1 VSDLSESRGILASS
15 AVMATGTVF
24 SRASGYLRNLLLAAA
39 IGNELHADLFNI
51 GNTIPNMLY
60 ILLAGGVFNAV
71 LVPQLV
77 RAQKNDPD
85 GGDAYT
91 NRVISLALIFLGAV
105 TVLLVIAA
113 PLVMRLYL
121 NGAYDDP
128 SLAAQ
133 RDSAIMFARYCL
145 PQVFFYGMFVLLGQ
159 VLNARGRF
167 GPMMWAPIANNAISI
182 VVLVLYLFWFGA
194 LPEGDGCAAY
204 TGTQELVLGGGATLG
219 IAAQVLILLPVL
231 KAAGVSFRPQLD
243 FRDSG
248 LGHTLRLGIWTVL
261 FVIVNQVAYTVVVRL
276 ASGGTA
282 RSTCQDLAG
291 HAARHAARHA
301 AEHVS
306 DATGYTVY
314 AAAFLFVMVPHAIIT
329 VSLATAIL
337 PRLSAKAADG
347 DLAGLAGTLAGTLRT
362 ALAVVIPFALALP
375 LLGYDAAKVL
385 FGYGATATTFD
396 HYVPS
401 IILFGPGI
409 VFFTVHYLMLR
420 GFYALELNRTVFFIQ
435 CAIGVT
441 NVVLA
446 ILLVHEATAAQT
458 SPALV
463 IAYGSSYV
471 LGSAVSYL
479 LLRGRLGG
487 LETPALLRFVVRVLI
502 AAGISTLVAWA
513 VGRVLPGHADDVS
526 HVLAASRV
534 VLLGGIDLALF
545 LVLARAMRIQEVTS
559 VVETLVRRIPGAR
572 SS

>member
-1 VSDLSESRGILASS
+1 MSVDDATESRGILASS
-15 AVMATGTVF
+15 AVMATGTIF
-24 SRASGYLRNLLLAAA
+24 SRASGYVRNLLLAAA
-39 IGNELHADLFNI
+39 IGNQLHADLFNI

-77 RAQKNDPD
+77 RAQKGDTD
-85 GGDAYT
+85 GGEAYT
-91 NRVISLALIFLGAV
+91 NRVITLALLFLGAV
-105 TVLLVIAA
+105 TILLVIAA
-113 PLVMRLYL
+113 PLVMKLYL
-121 NGAYDDP
+121 NGSYDDP
-128 SLAAQ
+128 GLAAQ
-133 RDSAIMFARYCL
+133 RDSAIAFARYCL

-194 LPEGDGCAAY
+194 LPATSSCAPF
-204 TGTQELVLGGGATLG
+204 TSTQELVLGGGATLG
-219 IAAQVLILLPVL
+219 IVAQVLILIPVL
-231 KAAGVSFRPQLD
+231 KAAGVRFRPRYD
-243 FRDSG
+243 FRGSG

-282 RSTCQDLAG
+282 RAACGQPHH
-291 HAARHAARHA
+291 HAQ
-301 AEHVS
+301 VS

-347 DLAGLAGTLAGTLRT
+347 DLSGLAGTLAGTLRT
-362 ALAVVIPFALALP
+362 ALAVVIPFALGLP
-375 LLGYDAAKVL
+375 LLAYDASKVL
-385 FGYGATATTFD
+385 FGYGATASTFD

-401 IILFGPGI
+401 MILFGPGI

-420 GFYALELNRTVFFIQ
+420 GFYALELNRTVFFVQ

-441 NVVLA
+441 NIVVAVVL
-446 ILLVHEATAAQT
+446 VHRATAAQT

-463 IAYGSSYV
+463 LAYGASYL
-471 LGSAVSYL
+471 LGSAVSYA
-479 LLRGRLGG
+479 LLRRRLGG
-487 LETPALLRFVVRVLI
+487 LETPHLVRFLVRLLI
-502 AAGISTLVAWA
+502 AAGLAA
-513 VGRVLPGHADDVS
+513 GLAALLAHALPGRGDDVS
-526 HVLAASRV
+526 HTLAALRLV
-534 VLLGGIDLALF
+534 WVGGLDLVLF
-545 LVLARAMRIQEVTS
+545 LAFARIMRIREVTT
-559 VVETLVRRIPGAR
+559 VLDTVLRRRRGRHVA
-572 SS
+572 S

>member
-77 RAQKNDPD
+77 RAQKNDTD
-85 GGDAYT
+85 GGEAYT
-91 NRVISLALIFLGAV
+91 NRVITLALVFLGAV
-105 TVLLVIAA
+105 TVLLVLAA
-113 PLVMRLYL
+113 PLVMKLYL
-121 NGAYDDP
+121 NGAYDEP
-128 SLAAQ
+128 ALAAQ
-133 RDSAIMFARYCL
+133 RDSAVVFARYCL

-194 LPEGDGCAAY
+194 LPEGGGCSAF

-219 IAAQVLILLPVL
+219 IAAQVLILIPVL
-231 KAAGVSFRPQLD
+231 KAAGVSFRPRWD

-261 FVIVNQVAYTVVVRL
+261 FVVVNQIAYTVVVRL

-282 RSTCQDLAG
+282 STTC
-291 HAARHAARHA
+291 RHAARHA
-301 AEHVS
+301 VHHVS

-347 DLAGLAGTLAGTLRT
+347 DLTGLAGTLAGTLRT

-375 LLGYDAAKVL
+375 LLAYDAAKVL
-385 FGYGATATTFD
+385 FGYGATAETFD

-435 CAIGVT
+435 CAIGAT
-441 NVVLA
+441 NVVVA
-446 ILLVHEATAAQT
+446 ILLVREATAAQT

-487 LETPALLRFVVRVLI
+487 LETPTLVRFVVRVLV
-502 AAGISTLVAWA
+502 AAGVSAAIAW
-513 VGRVLPGHADDVS
+513 GLGQLLPGRTDDVS
-526 HVLAASRV
+526 HVLAAFRV
-534 VLLGGIDLALF
+534 VLLGGVDLAVFLF
-545 LVLARAMRIQEVTS
+545 SARMMRIDEVTE
-559 VVETLVRRIPGAR
+559 VVDTLVRRIRGAR